1 MNHLTANPVSE
12 QACEAGQCPLC
23 GGANGCQLCTAAAY
37 RGSCWCMSANIPD
50 ELLARVPAE
59 LRNKACL
66 CSGCVTAFHRE
77 GSAGGAGF
85 DLAWAGVPLS
95 SVNYLRFDVLS
106 GVAYIDAVSV
116 VPEPGTLSLTILSL
130 GAFLFGCRKNK

>member
-37 RGSCWCMSANIPD
+37 KGSCWCMSANIPD

-77 GSAGGAGF
+77 RAAVRPLPAVPGDFYFDAGGLMVFTA
-85 DLAWAGVPLS
+85 
-95 SVNYLRFDVLS
+95 
-106 GVAYIDAVSV
+106 AYHRRRGYCCGS
-116 VPEPGTLSLTILSL
+116 
-130 GAFLFGCRKNK
+130 GCRHCPYPQAK

>member
-37 RGSCWCMSANIPD
+37 KGSCWCMSANIPD

-77 GSAGGAGF
+77 RSAGR
-85 DLAWAGVPLS
+85 PLP
-95 SVNYLRFDVLS
+95 
-106 GVAYIDAVSV
+106 V
-116 VPEPGTLSLTILSL
+116 VPGDFYFDAGGLMVFTAAYHRRRGYSS
-130 GAFLFGCRKNK
+130 GSK